1 MNQIHPVI
9 PRPFHNNSDLIS
21 PIGWRG
27 QNSVERILGP
37 AAESNRTHK
46 RPGRATTFHKPSSP
60 IIAPPNNQNFSIDR
74 FVPFSIQ
81 LQSTF
86 NLLALISIPSND
98 FVRKKKL
105 FLLPCHAKRTPARR
119 AHTSSHSHNGSGRW
133 SQEAARNEEEGE
145 ESETWGIYSGAACP
159 TSQYYTTPFSSY
171 CSPPI
176 KTKSSHA
183 AA

>member
-37 AAESNRTHK
+37 AGHTNGPGA
-46 RPGRATTFHKPSSP
+46 RPPFINHPLLLLPHLITKNSP
-60 IIAPPNNQNFSIDR
+60 IDR